1 MENTNTQETT
11 QRESLF
17 INGINNKLIHERTN
31 KEGQKFYNIGFPV
44 QKSISDNGIMNVNVR
59 TVVPSKSKEGYSN
72 IPLVKG
78 VEFNAQVKK
87 GEEYQTIRVDAARV
101 NDYVIKARQERNAE
115 KEAEKSEPITEK
127 ESEGI
132 EIVY

>member
-115 KEAEKSEPITEK
+115 KEAEKSGPITEK

-132 EIVY
+132 ELG

>member
-44 QKSISDNGIMNVNVR
+44 QKSISDNGIINVNVR

-87 GEEYQTIRVDAARV
+87 GEEYQTIRVDAAKV

-132 EIVY
+132 ELG

>member
-115 KEAEKSEPITEK
+115 KEAEKSEPIIEK

-132 EIVY
+132 ELG

>member
-17 INGINNKLIHERTN
+17 INGINNKLIHEITN

-132 EIVY
+132 ELG

>member
-1 MENTNTQETT
+1 MENTQETQ

-31 KEGQKFYNIGFPV
+31 KEGNKFYNVGFPV

-72 IPLVKG
+72 IPLTKG

-87 GEEYQTIRVDAARV
+87 GEAYQTIRVDAAKV
-101 NDYVIKARQERNAE
+101 SDYVIKARQE
-115 KEAEKSEPITEK
+115 KKTEK
-127 ESEGI
+127 ETSAPEKENEGI
-132 EIVY
+132 ELA

>member
-1 MENTNTQETT
+1 MENTQETQ

-31 KEGQKFYNIGFPV
+31 KEGNKFYNVGFPV
-44 QKSISDNGIMNVNVR
+44 QKSISDNGFMNVNVR

-87 GEEYQTIRVDAARV
+87 GETYQTIRVDAAKV
-101 NDYVIKARQERNAE
+101 NDYVIKARQEQKAE
-115 KEAEKSEPITEK
+115 KEASAPENEN
-127 ESEGI
+127 EGI
-132 EIVY
+132 ELA

>member
-115 KEAEKSEPITEK
+115 KEAEKSQPITEK
-127 ESEGI
+127 ESECI
-132 EIVY
+132 ELG

>member
-132 EIVY
+132 ELG

>member
-78 VEFNAQVKK
+78 VEFNAQVK
-87 GEEYQTIRVDAARV
+87 
-101 NDYVIKARQERNAE
+101 
-115 KEAEKSEPITEK
+115 
-127 ESEGI
+127 
-132 EIVY
+132 

>member
-1 MENTNTQETT
+1 MENTNTQEAT

-132 EIVY
+132 ELG

>member
-31 KEGQKFYNIGFPV
+31 KEGQKFYNIGFSV

-132 EIVY
+132 ELG

>member
-1 MENTNTQETT
+1 MENTQETQ

-31 KEGQKFYNIGFPV
+31 KEGNKFYNVGFPV
-44 QKSISDNGIMNVNVR
+44 QKSISDNGFMNVNVR

-87 GEEYQTIRVDAARV
+87 GEASQTIRVDAAKV
-101 NDYVIKARQERNAE
+101 NDYVIKARQEQKAE
-115 KEAEKSEPITEK
+115 KEASAPENEN
-127 ESEGI
+127 EGI
-132 EIVY
+132 ELA

>member
-44 QKSISDNGIMNVNVR
+44 QKSISDNGIINVNVR

-132 EIVY
+132 ELG

>member
-44 QKSISDNGIMNVNVR
+44 QKSISDNGIMNINVR

-72 IPLVKG
+72 IPLTKG

-87 GEEYQTIRVDAARV
+87 GEEYQTIRVDAAKV

-115 KEAEKSEPITEK
+115 KETEKAASAPEK

-132 EIVY
+132 ELD

>member
-72 IPLVKG
+72 ISLVKG

-132 EIVY
+132 ELG

>member
-101 NDYVIKARQERNAE
+101 NDYVIKARQKRNAE

-132 EIVY
+132 ELG

>member
-1 MENTNTQETT
+1 MENTNTQEIT

-44 QKSISDNGIMNVNVR
+44 QKSISDNGIINVNVR

-87 GEEYQTIRVDAARV
+87 GEEYQTIRVDAAKV

-132 EIVY
+132 ELG

>member
-87 GEEYQTIRVDAARV
+87 GEEYQTIRVDAAKV

-132 EIVY
+132 ELG

>member
-78 VEFNAQVKK
+78 VEFNAQVKI

-132 EIVY
+132 ELG

>member
-101 NDYVIKARQERNAE
+101 NDYVIKARQEKNAE

-132 EIVY
+132 ELG

>member
-1 MENTNTQETT
+1 
-11 QRESLF
+11 
-17 INGINNKLIHERTN
+17 
-31 KEGQKFYNIGFPV
+31 
-44 QKSISDNGIMNVNVR
+44 MNVNVR

-132 EIVY
+132 ELG

>member
-87 GEEYQTIRVDAARV
+87 GEEYQTIRVDAAKV

-127 ESEGI
+127 ESAGI
-132 EIVY
+132 ELG